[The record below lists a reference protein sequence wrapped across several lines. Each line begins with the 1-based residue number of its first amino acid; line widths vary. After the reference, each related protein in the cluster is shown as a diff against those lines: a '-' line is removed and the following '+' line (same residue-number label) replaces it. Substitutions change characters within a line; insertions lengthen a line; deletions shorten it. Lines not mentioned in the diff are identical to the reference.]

1 MNDNNIEWTKLAEV
15 NSFQDNPQQL
25 LKIKRDDILVIK
37 DEEKFYAINNRC
49 PHLGLALNL
58 GGCDMK
64 NKTVHCKF
72 HSSDFSFETGEVKE
86 WLNVKGFEKFMMW
99 LFTKF
104 DPDAKKMMTMEPKPV
119 ETFHTKVEDGNVWVG
134 IDNSA

>member
-64 NKTVHCKF
+64 DKTVHCKF

-104 DPDAKKMMTMEPKPV
+104 DPDAKKMMTMEPKSV
-119 ETFHTKVEDGNVWVG
+119 EIFHTKVEDDHVWVG

>member
-1 MNDNNIEWTKLAEV
+1 MNNNNIEWTKLAEV

-72 HSSDFSFETGEVKE
+72 HSSDFSFETGEAKE

-119 ETFHTKVEDGNVWVG
+119 ETFHTKVEDNHVWVG

>member
-64 NKTVHCKF
+64 NKNCMI
-72 HSSDFSFETGEVKE
+72 
-86 WLNVKGFEKFMMW
+86 N
-99 LFTKF
+99 
-104 DPDAKKMMTMEPKPV
+104 
-119 ETFHTKVEDGNVWVG
+119 N
-134 IDNSA
+134 IDLVDILVR